1 MAVLTTRPVVVVATP
16 TAALLPA
23 LLHALFHTPGLEVTV
38 LTRETTLSIPIPTAH
53 AHANTGRRN
62 SVIPPTTSRI
72 WHIQTSF
79 AETELAS
86 LLKGKETVICCL
98 TGADVHLSVSLVEAA
113 QNAGVKK
120 FLPSEYGLDTSNEK
134 IRALLPPY
142 QTRFEIQGR
151 LKWSGMRWTAVYS
164 GLILEEAL
172 KVNGVL
178 DIDVLWGTV
187 AVFPH
192 DENVKVALSSYRD
205 IANAIVEVIMDNSE
219 GKRNQAYA
227 AGFLKTLE
235 EVIGVVEKELGREVE
250 RYEGSLEGAKKEA
263 AERMKMGYFD
273 GGVSLMGRVA
283 VWDQDINAWGAWK
296 DGSIIEKSAGTWEE
310 EIRRVVKGVRE
321 GQIKGDDCGC

>member
-1 MAVLTTRPVVVVATP
+1 M
-16 TAALLPA
+16 
-23 LLHALFHTPGLEVTV
+23 G
-38 LTRETTLSIPIPTAH
+38 
-53 AHANTGRRN
+53 
-62 SVIPPTTSRI
+62 
-72 WHIQTSF
+72 
-79 AETELAS
+79 
-86 LLKGKETVICCL
+86 
-98 TGADVHLSVSLVEAA
+98 AA

-120 FLPSEYGLDTSNEK
+120 FLPSEYGLDTGNEK

-151 LKWSGMRWTAVYS
+151 LKWSGMCWTAIYS
-164 GLILEEAL
+164 GLMLEEAL
-172 KVNGVL
+172 KANGVL
-178 DIDVLWGTV
+178 DIDVLWASV

-192 DENVKVALSSYRD
+192 DKELKVALSSYRD
-205 IANAIVEVIMDNSE
+205 VANSIVAVIMDDGE
-219 GKRNQAYA
+219 GRGNQVYA

-283 VWDQDINAWGAWK
+283 VWDQSVDAWSAWK
-296 DGSIIEKSAGTWEE
+296 EVSVVEKAGDNWEE
-310 EIRRVVKGVRE
+310 EIRRVIKGVRE